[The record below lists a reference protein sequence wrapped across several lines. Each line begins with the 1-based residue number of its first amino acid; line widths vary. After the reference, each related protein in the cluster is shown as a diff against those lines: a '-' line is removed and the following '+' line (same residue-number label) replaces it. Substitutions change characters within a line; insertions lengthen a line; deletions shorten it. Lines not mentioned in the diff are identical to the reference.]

1 MYKIDNEWF
10 LQKDLIH
17 RIDGHINYSEGY
29 TLIYESID
37 NAFEHFV
44 YYPIPIPVKKINSIM
59 NYETWGENFDLTKQ
73 KILLFNGSHY
83 LSLSFRRHFKIELHY
98 RKYFS
103 ESQKEY
109 SKLEVDESQWSKSK
123 KCYILTEAL
132 IEYLSSTKQ
141 ILLYGIRSHRHSERN
156 LVEYDL
162 KTFGDK
168 IKSSV
173 KNYSWHVQSVQDRG
187 STYHKQINSMSIV
200 FGKYFV
206 PIT

>member
-1 MYKIDNEWF
+1 MSKINGEWF

-17 RIDGHINYSEGY
+17 RIDEHINYSEEY

-37 NAFEHFV
+37 NAFEHLV

-73 KILLFNGSHY
+73 KVLLFNGSHY

-98 RKYFS
+98 KKYFS

-109 SKLEVDESQWSKSK
+109 SKLEVDENQWSKSK
-123 KCYILTEAL
+123 KCFVFTDAL
-132 IEYLSSTKQ
+132 IEYLKSSKQ
-141 ILLYGIRSHRHSERN
+141 TLLYGIRSHRYSERN
-156 LVEYDL
+156 LDEFDL

-168 IKSSV
+168 YKSSV
-173 KNYSWHVQSVQDRG
+173 KNYSWYVQPVQDRG
-187 STYHKQINSMSIV
+187 STYHQQIKCMSIV